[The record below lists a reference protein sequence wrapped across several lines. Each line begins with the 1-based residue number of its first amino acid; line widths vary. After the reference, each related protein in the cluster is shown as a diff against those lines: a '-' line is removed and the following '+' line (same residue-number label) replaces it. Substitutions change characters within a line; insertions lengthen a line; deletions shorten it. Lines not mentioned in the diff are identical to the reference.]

1 MQGDVDGSLGCCIVR
16 SDVIDI
22 GEDVVQLERIGEL
35 GEVHPF
41 EEFDHRGLR
50 FAQVGRRY
58 GLAVA
63 HHSVVFYLYLH
74 QFGKSPGRTRYGKLV
89 EKFGFV
95 GFECEFHLFAAA
107 FLDRRGFRAAHH
119 RSQYGIGCSGQYSGA
134 GYYCCFFEK
143 IASIFVHLFSFFLL
157 FVKNSLLL
165 CKIRIVFIRS
175 DAQSLV
181 LVANDARGMYQ
192 DVHIGLGILGMF
204 GVETVHVY
212 VARLMD
218 KASIAHVD
226 THVPYPLGRPGR
238 HCGCRRTP
246 DRPAGACHSPGKYRR
261 SAR

>member
-16 SDVIDI
+16 GDIIDI

-119 RSQYGIGCSGQYSGA
+119 RSQYGIGCSSQYSGA

-143 IASIFVHLFSFFLL
+143 IASIFVHLFSFFCC
-157 FVKNSLLL
+157 S
-165 CKIRIVFIRS
+165 
-175 DAQSLV
+175 
-181 LVANDARGMYQ
+181 
-192 DVHIGLGILGMF
+192 
-204 GVETVHVY
+204 
-212 VARLMD
+212 
-218 KASIAHVD
+218 
-226 THVPYPLGRPGR
+226 
-238 HCGCRRTP
+238 
-246 DRPAGACHSPGKYRR
+246 
-261 SAR
+261 